1 MIEQMAGLPTP
12 VREWAEA
19 ADLASLEGVEAIRSR
34 GHGRVHLG
42 PLPWLPMDHATVH
55 VLGRDEVRDICL
67 RLGPVTILRVLDA
80 YVDGTGLTKIG
91 PVPQLGAEVDQA
103 AWLAMWAEAIFW
115 PRAWVIGGLQW
126 EAIDER
132 HARARLPFGPGDER
146 IDLTFGPTTHFPN
159 VYEVLRCKGVGRK
172 VRWRADFSD
181 LRMFGT
187 VRAWSHLRA
196 TWTDEPGPWYEA
208 WIDDIE
214 TNVSTSDSARRAR
227 AAIARALP
235 RR

>member
-1 MIEQMAGLPTP
+1 MIEQMAGLPAP

-19 ADLASLEGVEAIRSR
+19 ADLASQEGVETIRSR
-34 GHGRVHLG
+34 GHGRVRLG

-132 HARARLPFGPGDER
+132 HARARLPFGPGEEVQDRISHTWDEPLHRHGEFR
-146 IDLTFGPTTHFPN
+146 ISHCRI
-159 VYEVLRCKGVGRK
+159 ECR
-172 VRWRADFSD
+172 
-181 LRMFGT
+181 
-187 VRAWSHLRA
+187 VRAIGFA
-196 TWTDEPGPWYEA
+196 PG
-208 WIDDIE
+208 
-214 TNVSTSDSARRAR
+214 VSTRKGQV
-227 AAIARALP
+227 ALF
-235 RR
+235 